1 MLWFVRAIGIVSA
14 LVLLVALYMQ
24 FGRPRFI
31 EVGEQGGKLPGG
43 FGGHMLAMEFVRS
56 TEDIEAIVGAPG
68 HPNRMTMRRKI
79 EVDNVWIGC
88 YALLFVFVSILLGT
102 RQFPSAMYLA
112 VVAALCGFAAA
123 GFDIIENRGILRAL
137 ELTKG
142 AAASDILPLIR
153 EAALLKWALV
163 FVSMAILAITFFGRD
178 EWVSLI
184 GYCFATTAIVGF
196 VGLWRNPLLGL
207 SSLPMAVGLL
217 LLTVQAFW
225 RADQFLP

>member
-43 FGGHMLAMEFVRS
+43 FSGHMLAMEFIS
-56 TEDIEAIVGAPG
+56 SADDIKAIVGAPG
-68 HPNRMTMRRKI
+68 HPNRVTMRRKI
-79 EVDNVWIGC
+79 AVDNVWIGC

-112 VVAALCGFAAA
+112 MVAALCGIAAA
-123 GFDIIENRGILRAL
+123 GFDLIENRGIIRAL
-137 ELTKG
+137 ELAEDATT
-142 AAASDILPLIR
+142 SDALSSIR

-178 EWVSLI
+178 GWLSFI
-184 GYCFATTAIVGF
+184 GYCFATTALVGV

-217 LLTVQAFW
+217 LLTAQALW
-225 RADQFLP
+225 RAERFLP